1 MTCST
6 TRPLPKPE
14 GKAQRGKVSSARA
27 TPHRPIAWWAVDKES
42 ALDADA
48 CWEQILHHLCNPLRI
63 SHYHPRLGFLW
74 QLLGSLKILFLEC
87 CFHLR
92 GSKPQR
98 TGRGNTAWPGSA
110 ITEDVMELHLQSSH
124 SSAWCCGIWAV
135 SPTLICFKKCSFLP
149 NFFVVS
155 GRGSTANGTT
165 HQDRHFATCFRL
177 EFRQGRC
184 FSGIW
189 YMLNQGEPVFFLQ
202 LDWGHL

>member
-27 TPHRPIAWWAVDKES
+27 TPHRPIAWWAGDKEL

-87 CFHLR
+87 RFHLR

-110 ITEDVMELHLQSSH
+110 ITEDVMELACTGQCPPPVISFFSMVLWDLGCLTHFDLFQ
-124 SSAWCCGIWAV
+124 
-135 SPTLICFKKCSFLP
+135 KMFLP
-149 NFFVVS
+149 SQFRRIRAWLNSKRDHTS
-155 GRGSTANGTT
+155 GQAFCN
-165 HQDRHFATCFRL
+165 
-177 EFRQGRC
+177 
-184 FSGIW
+184 
-189 YMLNQGEPVFFLQ
+189 VLQ
-202 LDWGHL
+202 IGA

>member
-98 TGRGNTAWPGSA
+98 TGRGNHGLARLSYHGRCHGTPPPVISFFSMVLRDLGCL
-110 ITEDVMELHLQSSH
+110 THFDLFQKM
-124 SSAWCCGIWAV
+124 
-135 SPTLICFKKCSFLP
+135 FLP
-149 NFFVVS
+149 SQFLCRIRAWLNSKRDHTS
-155 GRGSTANGTT
+155 GQAFCN
-165 HQDRHFATCFRL
+165 L
-177 EFRQGRC
+177 
-184 FSGIW
+184 
-189 YMLNQGEPVFFLQ
+189 LQ
-202 LDWGHL
+202 IGV